1 MNFVN
6 YASAN
11 RRERLNPPER
21 LMIRSERLIAKQ
33 EKNQLSEIYTTFF
46 KLDNILHSME
56 IYIQHSSLH
65 GNNSVAIHDH
75 HAMAI
80 ISYVSSCETRTR
92 VHHEITLLKG

>member
-33 EKNQLSEIYTTFF
+33 KKVTTIILLRYIQLS
-46 KLDNILHSME
+46 LN
-56 IYIQHSSLH
+56 
-65 GNNSVAIHDH
+65 
-75 HAMAI
+75 
-80 ISYVSSCETRTR
+80 
-92 VHHEITLLKG
+92 